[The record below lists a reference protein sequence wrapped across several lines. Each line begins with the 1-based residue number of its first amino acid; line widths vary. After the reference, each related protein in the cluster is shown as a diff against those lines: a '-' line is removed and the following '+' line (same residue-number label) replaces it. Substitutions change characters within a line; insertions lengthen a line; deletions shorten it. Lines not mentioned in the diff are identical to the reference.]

1 MTTKRPLTQ
10 RSAVTN
16 GKTLIAG
23 IDGRSAW
30 MRRFRDLF
38 EAHVADLGGDD
49 QISEAERSIARRAA
63 TLAVECERMESQF
76 ATAGMA
82 SADQL
87 TLYGTTANS
96 LRRLL
101 ESTGLQRRPRDVTP
115 DLGDYLA
122 SKAVSAPPVRP
133 APEQPAAAPVEPATP
148 TARPSLPPLPP
159 LPAAILEG

>member
-63 TLAVECERMESQF
+63 VLATECERMEAGF
-76 ATAGMA
+76 ATVGAA
-82 SADQL
+82 TPDEL
-87 TLYGTTANS
+87 DLYGRTANS

-115 DLGDYLA
+115 DLSTYLA
-122 SKAVSAPPVRP
+122 GKAANAPVAPP
-133 APEQPAAAPVEPATP
+133 APEQPAAAPSAPATP

-159 LPAAILEG
+159 LPAAIFEG